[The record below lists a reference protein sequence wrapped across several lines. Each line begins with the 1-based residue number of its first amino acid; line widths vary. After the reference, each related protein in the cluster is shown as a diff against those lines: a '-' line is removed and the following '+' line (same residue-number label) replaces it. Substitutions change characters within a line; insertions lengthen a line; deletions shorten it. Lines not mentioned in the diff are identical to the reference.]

1 VHLRQR
7 EVHRAYS
14 GRPGFATMNV
24 NLRRERIL
32 FMTRGEEAYQLF
44 KAAVGESEGTGEW
57 FEITQQRINDF
68 ADVTED
74 HQFIHVDPEAC
85 KTMSP
90 WGVPIAHGFLT
101 LSLLTK
107 LTETVAWPKERIEG
121 IVMGVNY
128 GFDKVRFV
136 SPVKVGSRIRVSSV
150 LADVQQKDENSLQV
164 TRTMTVEIEGEQK
177 PALVADWITRIV
189 YG

>member
-1 VHLRQR
+1 MPTNG
-7 EVHRAYS
+7 EKAYE
-14 GRPGFATMNV
+14 
-24 NLRRERIL
+24 LH
-32 FMTRGEEAYQLF
+32 Q
-44 KAAVGESEGTGEW
+44 AAVGQSDGSGDW
-57 FEITQQRINDF
+57 FEITQDRIHAF

-85 KTMSP
+85 KTLSP

-107 LTETVAWPKERIEG
+107 LMESVPQPRERVEG

-128 GFDKVRFV
+128 GFEKVRFV
-136 SPVKVGSRIRVSSV
+136 NPVKVGSKVRASSV
-150 LADVQQKDENSLQV
+150 LTAVDAKDPNTLQV
-164 TRTMTVEIEGEQK
+164 TRSITVEIDGESK
-177 PALVADWITRIV
+177 PALVADWVTRLI

>member
-1 VHLRQR
+1 MATNG
-7 EVHRAYS
+7 EKAY
-14 GRPGFATMNV
+14 
-24 NLRRERIL
+24 EL
-32 FMTRGEEAYQLF
+32 FQGAIGQT
-44 KAAVGESEGTGEW
+44 EGTGEW
-57 FEITQQRINDF
+57 LELDQARINVF

-74 HQFIHVDPEAC
+74 QQFIHVDPELC
-85 KTMSP
+85 KTLSP

-107 LTETVAWPKERIEG
+107 LAESVPQPPERLEG

-136 SPVKVGSRIRVSSV
+136 NPVTVGSKVRASAV
-150 LADVQQKDENSLQV
+150 LTAVDAKDPNTLQV
-164 TRTMTVEIEGEQK
+164 TKTYTVEIEGQSK
-177 PALVADWITRIV
+177 PALVADWITRLV